1 MLFKWGQIIDII
13 NKLKEISNYT
23 ANNEFDKIKT
33 TTLNIEKEILDNYKS
48 NMAFKRLI
56 NNITFYSNYSFLIHY

>member
-13 NKLKEISNYT
+13 IKLKEISNYT

-48 NMAFKRLI
+48 NMDFKRLI

>member
-48 NMAFKRLI
+48 NMDFKRLI